1 MALVKQ
7 MLCGFDQEQ
16 VHLMK
21 NTAVEI
27 EMYKHV
33 LSFFTGISRFSKVS
47 NDFSADEPETIQPWL
62 NERPKIKVFFA
73 K

>member
-1 MALVKQ
+1 MALVKLK
-7 MLCGFDQEQ
+7 LCEFDQEQ

-33 LSFFTGISRFSKVS
+33 LSFFTGTSRFSKVS
-47 NDFSADEPETIQPWL
+47 DGFLCRSTRNHTAPGH
-62 NERPKIKVFFA
+62 
-73 K
+73 